1 MTGQVVRKL
10 SGSCPDMSGDKPE
23 ADRTDNTPPLG
34 GVRPASGDTH
44 VTAGVDVQRRGE
56 QVDG

>member
-1 MTGQVVRKL
+1 M
-10 SGSCPDMSGDKPE
+10 E
-23 ADRTDNTPPLG
+23 RTDVPGT
-34 GVRPASGDTH
+34 GVAADRPASGDTH